1 MLKNTFVFTKSK
13 KKVKSVKGLV
23 WLSVHPPPLGVKSD
37 MSTS

>member
-1 MLKNTFVFTKSK
+1 MLKMMFIFVKE
-13 KKVKSVKGLV
+13 KKVKRVKGLV

>member
-1 MLKNTFVFTKSK
+1 MRQKEFHNTYAQ
-13 KKVKSVKGLV
+13 KVKSVKGLV